1 MRILHTSDWHLGK
14 RLNDRE
20 RAGEQVAVMD
30 EIVRVADEEA
40 VDAVIVAGDLFDTF
54 NPPVEAIEL
63 LYRTLHRLAR
73 GGQRLV
79 VAIAGN
85 HDSPDRV
92 DSPDVLARESGIFF
106 AGNPM
111 IVSRETRTEGG
122 VMLVR
127 SDEGFAEFRLPGFDY
142 PLRVL
147 LTPYTNGQRAK
158 RYMGAEDADEGLRV
172 FLRDHW
178 AGVADK
184 YCDTEGV
191 NLLVAHLFMAREGG
205 ELPEEPEDERPI
217 NIGGADA
224 VYTLLIPPAMQYAAL
239 GHLHRW
245 QTVDMEPCPAVYS
258 GSPLSYSFSE
268 AEQDKYVTLVN
279 LEPGGPACVTKR
291 RLTSGRPLVR
301 RRFEGVEAALQ
312 WLAEHPDTWVEL
324 TVATDTFLTA
334 QEVKSLHAAHDGI
347 VCIIPDVRDAFLV
360 NDRVASIHDLRSDV
374 NALFAEYFRQR
385 KGQEPNEEIMSLFRE
400 ALSIDGGS
408 RRSDS

>member
-1 MRILHTSDWHLGK
+1 
-14 RLNDRE
+14 
-20 RAGEQVAVMD
+20 
-30 EIVRVADEEA
+30 
-40 VDAVIVAGDLFDTF
+40 
-54 NPPVEAIEL
+54 L

-73 GGQRLV
+73 GGKRLV

-122 VMLVR
+122 VTLVR

-178 AGVADK
+178 AGLADK

-217 NIGGADA
+217 NIGGADV
-224 VYTLLIPPAMQYAAL
+224 VYTSLIPPAMQYAAL

-245 QTVDMEPCPAVYS
+245 QTVDTEPCPAVYS

-268 AEQDKYVTLVN
+268 AEQDKYVTLVD
-279 LEPGGPACVTKR
+279 LEPGCPARVTKR
-291 RLTSGRPLVR
+291 RLTSGHPLAR

-324 TVATDTFLTA
+324 TVATDTFLAA

-347 VCIIPDVRDAFLV
+347 VCIIPDVRDASLV

-385 KGQEPNEEIMSLFRE
+385 KGQEPNEEIRSLFRE
-400 ALSIDGGS
+400 ALSMDGDL
-408 RRSDS
+408 RKSDS

>member
-1 MRILHTSDWHLGK
+1 M
-14 RLNDRE
+14 NDRE

-73 GGQRLV
+73 GGHRLV

-111 IVSRETRTEGG
+111 IVSREMRTEGG
-122 VMLVR
+122 VTLVR
-127 SDEGFAEFRLPGFDY
+127 SDEGFAEFRLPRFDY

-178 AGVADK
+178 AGLADK

-224 VYTLLIPPAMQYAAL
+224 VYTSLIPPAMQYAAL

-268 AEQDKYVTLVN
+268 AEQDKYVTLVD
-279 LEPGGPACVTKR
+279 LEPGGPARVTKR
-291 RLTSGRPLVR
+291 RLVSGRPLVR
-301 RRFEGVEAALQ
+301 RRFEGVETALQ
-312 WLAEHPDTWVEL
+312 WLTEHPDTWVEL
-324 TVATDTFLTA
+324 TVATL
-334 QEVKSLHAAHDGI
+334 
-347 VCIIPDVRDAFLV
+347 PR
-360 NDRVASIHDLRSDV
+360 
-374 NALFAEYFRQR
+374 
-385 KGQEPNEEIMSLFRE
+385 M
-400 ALSIDGGS
+400 LSS
-408 RRSDS
+408 RRKK